1 MVSVSSLQLLPRGDS
16 YNKAR
21 FSSASEGNEMRLG
34 AYRWLLA
41 GSVMLMPQGVLA
53 GNLSVSLRNFYA
65 EYEIVLQCH
74 KHAQVAATDVERAK
88 AAIAK
93 IETHYLQ
100 RDSSIDKNRLLK
112 QAVADKDEGFKIVT
126 RSAKSDLRPYC
137 RMSLNELLAKGE
149 EIDTGGKGQ

>member
-1 MVSVSSLQLLPRGDS
+1 
-16 YNKAR
+16 
-21 FSSASEGNEMRLG
+21 MRLG
-34 AYRWLLA
+34 AYGWLLA
-41 GSVMLMPQGVLA
+41 GSVMLLPQGLFA
-53 GNLSVSLRNFYA
+53 GNLATALRNFYA
-65 EYEIVLQCH
+65 EYEIVLQCQ
-74 KHAQVAATDVERAK
+74 KHAQVAAADVERAK

-112 QAVADKDEGFKIVT
+112 QAVADKNEGFKIVT

-149 EIDTGGKGQ
+149 ELDAAGKAQ